1 MKGEE
6 RLVCH
11 FYRTSNW
18 PCKVRAHAACATH
31 AAPRP
36 ALLHTQRVVRLR
48 TTPLSLWP
56 LRAASVNPAPLSPHP
71 SLPHHQVMDKH
82 LQELC
87 QLHLETKFV
96 RIDAEKSPFLTER
109 LKIWMLP
116 TLALVKNEKVLDY
129 VVGFDDLG
137 GKDDF
142 TTVRGW
148 HSVLPPDSRALV
160 SRARAFAPSAGAAAH
175 APGRGGGDQL
185 RRQWRGSGGQ
195 GQGCAAKGAALL
207 QRRRRR
213 R

>member
-1 MKGEE
+1 M
-6 RLVCH
+6 
-11 FYRTSNW
+11 
-18 PCKVRAHAACATH
+18 
-31 AAPRP
+31 
-36 ALLHTQRVVRLR
+36 
-48 TTPLSLWP
+48 
-56 LRAASVNPAPLSPHP
+56 
-71 SLPHHQVMDKH
+71 PHHQVMDKH

-148 HSVLPPDSRALV
+148 HFVLPPDNRAVV
-160 SRARAFAPSAGAAAH
+160 SRARAPLRVQEQLRMRLAAAGVINYDGSGAAA
-175 APGRGGGDQL
+175 
-185 RRQWRGSGGQ
+185 
-195 GQGCAAKGAALL
+195 AAKAKAAPPRAL
-207 QRRRRR
+207 RSSSRDDGDEDSDFE
-213 R
+213 